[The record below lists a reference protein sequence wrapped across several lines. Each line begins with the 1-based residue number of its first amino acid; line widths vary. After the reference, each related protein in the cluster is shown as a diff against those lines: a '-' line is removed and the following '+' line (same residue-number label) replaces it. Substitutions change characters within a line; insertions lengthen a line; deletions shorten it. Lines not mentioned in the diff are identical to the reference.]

1 MKKMGYFLVI
11 LAAVLWGTLGIP
23 VDALKVAGLNSYEI
37 GVTRSFLGAALMGV
51 FMAYYDMRSF
61 KVDLKLVPL
70 LIGVGAA
77 SQAGLNIGYFIAI
90 SQLGLGIAVVLLY
103 TSPVF
108 ANLLSFLIYRER
120 LTIGKGVSVILAIAG
135 CFLAVTGG
143 VFTIS
148 LSFLGILSG
157 LLSGFSFGITPIF
170 SKKLGGR
177 ASLLQILFY
186 SFLFGGIIQLF
197 FIDAGEYLLKFNI
210 EILFYGMILAVF
222 PTILSFTLYNRGL
235 KFIEPGVASILCV
248 MEVVVATLVAKFYF
262 SETLGSVKILGIV
275 LIILASTL
283 PNINFDPFRRSRKV
297 VAIEV

>member
-1 MKKMGYFLVI
+1 MKKIGYILVI

-23 VDALKVAGLNSYEI
+23 VAALKEAGLNSYEI
-37 GVTRSFLGAALMGV
+37 GVTRSFFGAALMGGFMV
-51 FMAYYDMRSF
+51 FYDIRSF
-61 KVDLKLVPL
+61 KVDLKLLPL

-90 SQLGLGIAVVLLY
+90 SELGLGIAVVLLY

-108 ANLLSFLIYRER
+108 ANLLSFFIYRER
-120 LTIGKGVSVILAIAG
+120 LTVSKGISVILAIAG

-143 VFTIS
+143 VFSVS
-148 LSFLGILSG
+148 LSFLGILAG

-177 ASLLQILFY
+177 STLLQILFY

-197 FIDAGEYLLKFNI
+197 FIDAGEYLVKFNR

-222 PTILSFTLYNRGL
+222 PTILSFTLYNKGL
-235 KFIEPGVASILCV
+235 KFIEPGIASILCV
-248 MEVVVATLVAKFYF
+248 MEVVVATLVAKVYF
-262 SETLGSVKILGIV
+262 LEILGPIKILGIV
-275 LIILASTL
+275 LIILASIL
-283 PNINFDPFRRSRKV
+283 PNINFDGYRFSRRA
-297 VAIEV
+297 AIPES